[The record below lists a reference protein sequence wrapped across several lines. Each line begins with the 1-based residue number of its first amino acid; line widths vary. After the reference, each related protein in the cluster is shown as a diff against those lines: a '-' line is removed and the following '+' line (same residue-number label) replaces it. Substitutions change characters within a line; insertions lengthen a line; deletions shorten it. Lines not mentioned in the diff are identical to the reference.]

1 MKFNKIHNTDKIPSS
16 SNEFKTYLDEQMDYL
31 EFSSITQKGLLFLLG
46 TSLVTEINDAPI
58 DLGFDKNNFF

>member
-1 MKFNKIHNTDKIPSS
+1 
-16 SNEFKTYLDEQMDYL
+16 MDYL